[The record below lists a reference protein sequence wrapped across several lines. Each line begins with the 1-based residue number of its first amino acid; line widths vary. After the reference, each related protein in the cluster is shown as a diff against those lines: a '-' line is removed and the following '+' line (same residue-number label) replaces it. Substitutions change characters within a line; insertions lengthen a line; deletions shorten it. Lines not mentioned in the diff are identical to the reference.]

1 MLCKTGDL
9 HARASARLRKSE
21 AGFNWLGIEKDS
33 RQEANKDRR
42 MLRDIVVEGS
52 GEDGLVATLALRLS
66 ELTETGEH
74 AGVHA
79 HQVTRAG
86 LQSFLAVEK
95 SLDQKLASVVKPTI
109 SPIIANSA
117 AETGLQFLVAHGT
130 PEGHCVAQL
139 GLEAGQSLRV
149 DYHQDLVYQRLTDML
164 ALGVLGGVG
173 GPAGAALAALG
184 ELNLEEPRK
193 AASQAMLGAL
203 ARTDPNPERAHLAQ
217 VYTRLGGP
225 AVEML
230 RDLRDGKPASVET
243 LVDLSR
249 RVSFGTPED
258 NRRALREILEQVAR
272 GGVDATGAQEQRAQ
286 QALSKLGSSARLD
299 ELQQAVQGLRG
310 NVQPIG
316 VPTR

>member
-9 HARASARLRKSE
+9 QARASARLRKSE
-21 AGFNWLGIEKDS
+21 AGFNWLGMEKDS
-33 RQEANKDRR
+33 RQEAHRDQR

-52 GEDGLVATLALRLS
+52 GEDRLVATLALRLS

-95 SLDQKLASVVKPTI
+95 SLDQKLASVVQPTI

-117 AETGLQFLVAHGT
+117 AETGLQFLVAHGS
-130 PEGHCVAQL
+130 PEGRCVAQL
-139 GLEAGQSLRV
+139 GLEAGKSLRV

-184 ELNLEEPRK
+184 ELNLQEPRQ

-203 ARTDPNPERAHLAQ
+203 ARTDPNPERARLAQ
-217 VYTRLGGP
+217 VYTRLGARGP

-230 RDLRDGKPASVET
+230 RDLSEGKPASVET
-243 LVDLSR
+243 LVELSQ
-249 RVSFGTPED
+249 RVSFDD

-272 GGVDATGAQEQRAQ
+272 GGVDATGAQAQQAQ
-286 QALSKLGSSARLD
+286 QALSQLGSSARLD

-310 NVQPIG
+310 Y
-316 VPTR
+316 R